1 MSAPPTDF
9 FTEGLARKYDER
21 NSRLA
26 PISDGLHFLT
36 RLILEDRPENSRV
49 LCVGVGTGADIL
61 ALAEAF
67 PGWTF
72 VGVEPSLSML
82 NVCRE
87 RMARAGVLDRCELI
101 HGVVDDLPPEPKFD
115 VATALLVAHFVK
127 REQRANFYA
136 GIIDRLREGGCF
148 INAEISFDLDSA
160 AFPSMLRN
168 WQSIQRLMGGTEESL
183 RAVPQQLR
191 EALTVL
197 SPDEVEKLMGDAGG
211 VTPVRFFQAFLIAGW
226 YALKQTAR
234 SNAASIRS
242 R

>member
-1 MSAPPTDF
+1 MSAPPADF
-9 FTEGLARKYDER
+9 FTEALAKTYDER

-26 PISDGLHFLT
+26 PIGDALHFLT

-61 ALAEAF
+61 ALAAAF
-67 PGWTF
+67 PSWSF

-87 RMARAGVLDRCELI
+87 RMESADVLDRCEI
-101 HGVVDDLPPEPKFD
+101 VHGFVDDLPSEPKFD
-115 VATALLVAHFVK
+115 VATALLVGHFVK
-127 REQRANFYA
+127 REQRANFY
-136 GIIDRLREGGCF
+136 GQIIDRLRDGGCF
-148 INAEISFDLDSA
+148 IDAEISFDLDSA
-160 AFPSMLRN
+160 AFPAMLRN

-197 SPDEVEKLMGDAGG
+197 SPDDVENIMGDLG
-211 VTPVRFFQAFLIAGW
+211 VAPVRFFQAFMIVGW
-226 YALKQTAR
+226 YALKQTAG